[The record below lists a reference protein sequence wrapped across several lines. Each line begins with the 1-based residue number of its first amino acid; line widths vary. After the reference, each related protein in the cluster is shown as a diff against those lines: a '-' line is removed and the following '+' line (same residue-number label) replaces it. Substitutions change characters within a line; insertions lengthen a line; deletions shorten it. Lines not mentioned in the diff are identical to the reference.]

1 MQRACATCAAFAPP
15 EGDGDAGQCRASPP
29 TVFMVTGKVPATN
42 IQTAQQ
48 SARIAVDF
56 IPAFPPVSV
65 DGWCAA
71 WRGKLHGGPGQPL

>member
-1 MQRACATCAAFAPP
+1 
-15 EGDGDAGQCRASPP
+15 
-29 TVFMVTGKVPATN
+29 MVTGKVPATN

-48 SARIAVDF
+48 SARIAVEF

-71 WRGKLHGGPGQPL
+71 WRGPLHDGLGRPL